1 LTAAVR
7 RTKNPAE
14 GKRKMR
20 PKFQSVDDYIGAQ
33 AEAARAVLVQVRGA
47 IRAAVPGAEE
57 TISYNIPAYRLHD
70 GMVIYFAAWKK
81 HFSLY
86 PASPRLVTFFGK
98 DLTEA
103 TIGTSTIRF
112 PLAEPVPVELIGRVA
127 TFRVKELAERAR
139 AKK

>member
-1 LTAAVR
+1 
-7 RTKNPAE
+7 
-14 GKRKMR
+14 
-20 PKFQSVDDYIGAQ
+20 
-33 AEAARAVLVQVRGA
+33 
-47 IRAAVPGAEE
+47 
-57 TISYNIPAYRLHD
+57 
-70 GMVIYFAAWKK
+70 MVIYFAAWKK